1 MNSDQ
6 PSTLRAQFEDEDSC
20 VGNESTF
27 TAGSYASTMDSQ
39 TQEAQEKYKRMMFEK
54 GDEQTV
60 NACLVALIMPVE
72 WIFGRSGTVHLDR
85 EPQQLRGDDGEL
97 LYKACV
103 DGVIAGTNSV
113 TKSFI
118 EVKRDLRG
126 KDKGV
131 RMQEGAQ
138 MAAFIFQ
145 DEQDLDNSKPRYGAL
160 AVLVQ
165 RQSDVTLCRK
175 KWMIPSLLLP
185 SMTSTMWITSRVG
198 RLKSTMDS

>member
-1 MNSDQ
+1 
-6 PSTLRAQFEDEDSC
+6 
-20 VGNESTF
+20 
-27 TAGSYASTMDSQ
+27 MDSQ

-145 DEQDLDNSKPRYGAL
+145 DEQDLDNKVDDPFITIAIYDKHYVDYLKGRASKKYNGFMKMKEYGPFDLQKLKDLDRFLTCFAI
-160 AVLVQ
+160 LVENKN
-165 RQSDVTLCRK
+165 L
-175 KWMIPSLLLP
+175 
-185 SMTSTMWITSRVG
+185 
-198 RLKSTMDS
+198 